1 MVPVTLVTIVFVHS
15 KIEIYFRKFK
25 KHNFH
30 IDNICKFKFFDDA
43 DDDDD
48 DDDELLFRGY

>member
-1 MVPVTLVTIVFVHS
+1 MVPVNLVTIVFVHS

-30 IDNICKFKFFDDA
+30 TDNICKFKFFDDA

-48 DDDELLFRGY
+48 DDELLFRGY